1 METLEQQFNSR
12 VRVFLGR
19 TGVSPTTFGMK
30 ALGDPN
36 LMRQL
41 DGGRSLSLRTADR
54 VLAFVADYDLD
65 SGGPRTPPRGH
76 RRRKPSSRAR
86 RTRRSRAM
94 TGARLTAA
102 LECANDAGGRCALWP
117 SGDAHACY
125 GVSHDT
131 ATSCTSPRGR
141 RSVTAPPR
149 AAPRASSS
157 PTSRHRALVTGTAS
171 ASTARTG
178 GVQGRGP
185 GTGSGAGVFAHL
197 PPPSYGVAPE
207 PSIPPRVC
215 PGPARK
221 VGPEAPATLAARQGV
236 PGSRRHDPALLSAPH
251 GRATRPGRTLDPSL
265 KGSWR
270 SSEACRPPY
279 VGRSPDPGHPAGQHL
294 ASRCVS
300 RRRRPMTGARLTA
313 ALECANDAGGRC
325 ALWPS
330 GDAHACYGVSHDTAT
345 SCAFAAGSVSAARA
359 ALTGTG
365 ATPQSEGLVRVR
377 IQVCLRTCPRP
388 PGVAP
393 EPSILPGRVLDR

>member
-1 METLEQQFNSR
+1 MRVFTVVAMETLEQQFNSR

-36 LMRQL
+36 LMRQI

-131 ATSCTSPRGR
+131 ATSCAFADRPASA
-141 RSVTAPPR
+141 VR
-149 AAPRASSS
+149 AAP
-157 PTSRHRALVTGTAS
+157 
-171 ASTARTG
+171 
-178 GVQGRGP
+178 
-185 GTGSGAGVFAHL
+185 
-197 PPPSYGVAPE
+197 
-207 PSIPPRVC
+207 
-215 PGPARK
+215 
-221 VGPEAPATLAARQGV
+221 
-236 PGSRRHDPALLSAPH
+236 
-251 GRATRPGRTLDPSL
+251 
-265 KGSWR
+265 
-270 SSEACRPPY
+270 SEA
-279 VGRSPDPGHPAGQHL
+279 V
-294 ASRCVS
+294 
-300 RRRRPMTGARLTA
+300 
-313 ALECANDAGGRC
+313 
-325 ALWPS
+325 
-330 GDAHACYGVSHDTAT
+330 
-345 SCAFAAGSVSAARA
+345 
-359 ALTGTG
+359 

-377 IQVCLRTCPRP
+377 TQVCLRTPAPVPWGRSRSINPYAGRRFERRFEAADHPFADRPAVWHHRARPGYPRWLGPQPKP
-388 PGVAP
+388 P
-393 EPSILPGRVLDR
+393 SPGRARLR